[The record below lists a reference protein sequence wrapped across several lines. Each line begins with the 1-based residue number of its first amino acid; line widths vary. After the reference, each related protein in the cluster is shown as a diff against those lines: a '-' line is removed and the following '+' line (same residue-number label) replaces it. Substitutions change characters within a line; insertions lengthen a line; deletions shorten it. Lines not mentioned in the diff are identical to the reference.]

1 MHEYALENKSPTRD
15 RLRRIAK
22 DIGFKSKFIHLKWG
36 KLLKLGEGY
45 PVIALLANG
54 NAVIVS
60 GIKQEEGMNQTPRV
74 VIVDPL
80 NSSKDFLFLDQHQFE
95 NLWQGELFLL
105 KRFYKLSDHT
115 QPFSL
120 RWFIPEILRQRKSF
134 SDIAIAA
141 LFMHFLALIS
151 PIFFQVVIDKVL
163 VHQTYSTLNVLAV
176 GLIIV
181 LLFDAA
187 LDWLRNYLL
196 IYSTSKIDVRVSTRT
211 FSHLSKLPIP
221 FFEQATAGVLTKHMQ
236 QTSSIRQF
244 LTGSLFMTLLDASSL
259 IVFIPALIYYSG
271 QLAMIVI
278 AISLLICLI
287 ILALI
292 PTFRKRLHALYAAE
306 GERQGMLVESIHGMR
321 TVKALGVEPVQR
333 KVWDEKASQAIAMH
347 FRVGK
352 ISISARTISKFLEKF
367 MTLAIIWYGAQLVF
381 DEQLTIGTLVAFN
394 MLAGR
399 VSQPLVQL
407 VGLVHEYQETSLSV
421 KMLGSIMNA
430 AVEDGAEAGGLCPKL
445 DGCIRFEDVTFRYN
459 PDDAPALTAV
469 NFEIPKGKTV
479 GLVGRSGSGKTTI
492 TRLLQGLY
500 RPQGGII
507 RFDNIDMREL
517 DLAHLRRQT
526 GIVLQEN
533 FLFRGTVRDNI
544 SMMHRQASMDD
555 IMHAAELGGATEF
568 IERLPRGFDTLLE
581 ENASNLSGGQ
591 KQRLAIAR
599 TLLMKPSILI
609 LDEATSSLDPE
620 SEAIVQANLAKIGQG
635 RTMLIVSHRLGML
648 THADF
653 IIVLDQGKVMNMA
666 PHQDLLVESEIYR
679 SLWNQQMNPENL

>member
-430 AVEDGAEAGGLCPKL
+430 PVEDGAEAGGLCPKL

-479 GLVGRSGSGKTTI
+479 
-492 TRLLQGLY
+492 
-500 RPQGGII
+500 
-507 RFDNIDMREL
+507 
-517 DLAHLRRQT
+517 
-526 GIVLQEN
+526 
-533 FLFRGTVRDNI
+533 
-544 SMMHRQASMDD
+544 
-555 IMHAAELGGATEF
+555 
-568 IERLPRGFDTLLE
+568 
-581 ENASNLSGGQ
+581 
-591 KQRLAIAR
+591 
-599 TLLMKPSILI
+599 
-609 LDEATSSLDPE
+609 
-620 SEAIVQANLAKIGQG
+620 
-635 RTMLIVSHRLGML
+635 
-648 THADF
+648 
-653 IIVLDQGKVMNMA
+653 
-666 PHQDLLVESEIYR
+666 
-679 SLWNQQMNPENL
+679 